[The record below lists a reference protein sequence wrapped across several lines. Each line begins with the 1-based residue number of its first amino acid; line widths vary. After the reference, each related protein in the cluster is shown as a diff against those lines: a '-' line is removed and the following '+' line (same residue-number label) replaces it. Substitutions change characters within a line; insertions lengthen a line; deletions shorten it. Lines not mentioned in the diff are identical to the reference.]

1 MRSTVSKRLI
11 PRQRLIHKIQGG
23 AITKSNIE
31 TLTSD
36 FSEVYLN
43 KKAPKAK
50 KSTKKFVLKL

>member
-11 PRQRLIHKIQGG
+11 PGQRLIHKVSGG
-23 AITKSNIE
+23 AITKSNIDA
-31 TLTSD
+31 LTSD

-43 KKAPKAK
+43 KKAPKVK